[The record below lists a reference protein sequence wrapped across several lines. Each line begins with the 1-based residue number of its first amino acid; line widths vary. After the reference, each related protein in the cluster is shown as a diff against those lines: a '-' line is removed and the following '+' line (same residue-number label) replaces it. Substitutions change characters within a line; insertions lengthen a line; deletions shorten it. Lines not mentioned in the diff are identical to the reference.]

1 MDILSTKFNFNSLSL
16 PDLVEARDLFHVHL
30 INKKNVVATA
40 VGKYRIRKTDPW
52 PAQKGYLQT
61 LSPTSKKQARTLQ
74 NSEVRD
80 YSWPCILVFVEQ
92 WEDREDL
99 AKSGMDD
106 IVPRCIYMP
115 DGRVVPICVIQA
127 PPTHVTDD
135 SVNTSSIS
143 FPSNYVGGGFPLI
156 LQSQGVERIAS
167 IGCVV
172 TDGNKYYALTNKHV
186 TGAPGTTIYTNL
198 KGKRIKI
205 GESSSKQLGK
215 INFEDVYDG
224 WKGKKIFVNNDI
236 GLMEIKDQRIWKTQI
251 LQIGEMEKLADLSET
266 NFSLSLIAT
275 SNAGQTEALPKVKA
289 FGAVSGLMTGEIIAL
304 FYRYKSVGGLEYVSD
319 FLIGGENGEPLSTHF
334 GDSGTLWLL
343 EQQYEDKGE
352 DGKDKKKKK
361 YYPMA
366 IHWGQHTFIDTDKNA
381 YAFALASNLTTA
393 CTRLEIDV
401 VRGWNLDNEFSWGK
415 TGHFKIAAK
424 ACELTS
430 DTDLDKLLMA
440 NQKNIGY
447 VDNDLISGDVVSGD
461 YTQAKDKFVPLA
473 DVADIIWRATRK
485 LDSSNHFADIDES
498 HPQVEGG
505 QTLMEMCSKDKNID
519 IDVWI
524 KYFAAFDA
532 VKPNKKKREG
542 ALPFRVWQMYN
553 QMITSLKKGNLEE
566 FICAGGTMSHYVG
579 DACQA
584 LHISY
589 LHHGRNKQ
597 EEDVHTAY
605 ETTMVDANMS
615 ELFTGVQGKAKKVT
629 ASQLIGPSGKE
640 AAKLVLKLMKR
651 VHTNLPPVEICDSY
665 SDNAGKGRTAA
676 MWKDLGSR
684 TIENVADG
692 CNIMAV
698 LWQSAWVAGNGKNIP
713 KSKLV
718 SMSQAKLKK
727 LYETKTFVQSYKMT
741 DPAFKA
747 VLV

>member
-40 VGKYRIRKTDPW
+40 VGKYRIRNDDPW

-61 LSPTSKKQARTLQ
+61 LSPTLKKQARTLQ

-92 WEDREDL
+92 WEDRDEL
-99 AKSGMDD
+99 VKSGNDD

-115 DGRVVPICVIQA
+115 DGRIVPICVIQA
-127 PPTHVTDD
+127 PPKHITDD
-135 SVNTSSIS
+135 LVNTSNIS
-143 FPSNYVGGGFPLI
+143 FPSNFVGGGFPLI
-156 LQSQGVERIAS
+156 LKSQGVERIAS
-167 IGCVV
+167 LGCVV
-172 TDGNKYYALTNKHV
+172 TDGNKYYAITNKHV
-186 TGAPGTTIYTNL
+186 TGTPGTPIYTSM
-198 KGKRIKI
+198 KGKLTRI

-215 INFEDVYDG
+215 INFEEVYDG
-224 WKGKKIFVNNDI
+224 WKGRKIFVNNDI
-236 GLMEIKDQRIWKTQI
+236 GLIEIKDQRIWKTEI
-251 LQIGEMEKLADLSET
+251 LQIGEIEKLADLSET

-275 SNAGQTEALPKVKA
+275 KKPEQTEASPKVKA

-304 FYRYKSVGGLEYVSD
+304 FYRYKSIGGLEYVSD
-319 FLIGGENGEPLSTHF
+319 FLIGGKNGTPLSTHF

-343 EQQYEDKGE
+343 EQAVDNQN
-352 DGKDKKKKK
+352 KK

-366 IHWGQHTFIDTDKNA
+366 IHWGQHTFVDKNKNA

-393 CTRLEIDV
+393 CTRLEIDI
-401 VRGWNLDNEFSWGK
+401 VRGWNIDNEFSWGK

-424 ACELTS
+424 ACELVS
-430 DTDLDKLLMA
+430 DKGLKTLLMA

-447 VDNDLISGDVVSGD
+447 VDADLINGDVVSGE
-461 YTQAKDKFVPLA
+461 YTASKDKFVPLA

-485 LDSSNHFADIDES
+485 LDASNHFADIDES
-498 HPQVEGG
+498 HPQVENGK
-505 QTLMEMCSKDKNID
+505 TLMELCAQDKNID

-524 KYFAAFDA
+524 KYFADFDA

-553 QMITSLKKGNLEE
+553 QMIASLKKGNLEE
-566 FICAGGTMSHYVG
+566 FICAGGTMAHYVG

-589 LHHGRNKQ
+589 LHHGRNKK
-597 EEDVHTAY
+597 EEDVHKAY
-605 ETTMVDANMS
+605 ETDMIDSKMN
-615 ELFTGVQGKAKKVT
+615 ELFQGIQDKAKEVK
-629 ASQLIGPSGKE
+629 ANQLIGAGGKE

-651 VHTNLPPVEICDSY
+651 VHTNLPPVKICDSY
-665 SDNAGKGRTAA
+665 TDNAGRGRTAA
-676 MWKDLGSR
+676 MWKDLGDR
-684 TIENVADG
+684 TIENIADG

-698 LWQSAWVAGNGKNIP
+698 LWQSAWVAGNGKHIA
-713 KSKLV
+713 KSKLMA
-718 SMSQAKLKK
+718 MSQAKLKK
-727 LYETKTFVQSYKMT
+727 LYETKTFVESYKMT
-741 DPAFKA
+741 DPKFKA
-747 VLV
+747 ILV